1 MWEKE
6 RERER
11 KSKLIVSELRKP
23 CKGQT
28 ELSELYNFGVIR
40 RNQIEKR
47 SKGSQQQQ
55 QVCTKRNEMN
65 GMESSKFWKKE
76 LSRRRFSVIKSTND
90 LFDLFCNGQPRPLF
104 RLFSVFSN
112 KQCEKMSYPS
122 SIRRRD
128 SNPQPLKHES
138 SPITTRP
145 EHPPF
150 IWLVRLLMSTGQ
162 RSWHKWHS
170 CRFRN

>member
-1 MWEKE
+1 MDVRKRK

-55 QVCTKRNEMN
+55 QQQQVCTKRNEMN
-65 GMESSKFWKKE
+65 GMESSKF
-76 LSRRRFSVIKSTND
+76 
-90 LFDLFCNGQPRPLF
+90 
-104 RLFSVFSN
+104 
-112 KQCEKMSYPS
+112 
-122 SIRRRD
+122 
-128 SNPQPLKHES
+128 
-138 SPITTRP
+138 
-145 EHPPF
+145 
-150 IWLVRLLMSTGQ
+150 
-162 RSWHKWHS
+162 
-170 CRFRN
+170 